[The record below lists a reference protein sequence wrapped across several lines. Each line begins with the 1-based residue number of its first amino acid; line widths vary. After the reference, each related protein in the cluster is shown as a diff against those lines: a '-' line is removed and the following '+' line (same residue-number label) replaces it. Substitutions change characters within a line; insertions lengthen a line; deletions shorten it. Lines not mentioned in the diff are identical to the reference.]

1 MRNVVIPRDAWELDR
16 LPEHLTV
23 TFRVLDERGR
33 EVARGTDLEKL
44 RHELAPKVREELA
57 TAGEGIEATGL
68 TTWSIGR
75 SDTAARDRRT
85 PWAARVTG
93 YPGLVDRGT
102 SVDVRVF
109 PTAAERDPAH
119 RRGVRR
125 LLLLETPSPTRAV
138 TRGLD
143 NAARLALSRTPH
155 GALDKLLDDC
165 VTASV
170 DALITAAGGPAWD
183 EASYAKLR
191 AVTRAKLESTTARVL
206 DSVRTVLTG
215 WHRVQARIGELTA
228 PVLADARRDAT
239 RQVNALISPGFVTA
253 AGTARLGDLA
263 RYLQAVEL
271 RIDKLRADP
280 ARDAQWTAEVKVVA
294 DEYAADVAALPAG
307 VEPSPELQ
315 EIRWMIE
322 ELRVALYA
330 HPMRTRYPVS
340 VKRIQKALDELR
352 GSCRGSNASS
362 MSGVKLSVSL
372 SDADLAFLDEY
383 ARTHGIRSRSG
394 VLHEALALLRER
406 RLGADYAAA
415 WDEWAAD
422 SENVVWDQASADGL
436 DAAR

>member
-1 MRNVVIPRDAWELDR
+1 VPVAALHQVDPTPFTWQVPGLREELVTALIKTLPKQLRRLFAPAPDHARAVLSRLQAGSEPLLDGLERELGRMRGVTIPRDAWELDR
-16 LPEHLTV
+16 LPEYLTV

-44 RHELAPKVREELA
+44 RHELAPKVRAELA
-57 TAGEGIEATGL
+57 TAGAGIGATGL
-68 TTWSIGR
+68 TTWTLGTLPREIGV
-75 SDTAARDRRT
+75 RRG
-85 PWAARVTG
+85 PHVVTG

-125 LLLLETPSPTRAV
+125 LLLLATPSPARTVVRN
-138 TRGLD
+138 LD

-155 GALDKLLDDC
+155 GSLDSLLDDC

-183 EASYAKLR
+183 EAAYAKLR
-191 AVTRAKLESTTARVL
+191 AVTRAKLESTTVRVL
-206 DSVRTVLTG
+206 DSVRAVLTA
-215 WHRVQARIGELTA
+215 WHRVQARIAELTT
-228 PVLADARRDAT
+228 PVLAAARRDLTA
-239 RQVNALISPGFVTA
+239 QVDALVAPGFVTA

-263 RYLQAVEL
+263 RYLQAAEL

-280 ARDAQWTAEVKVVA
+280 ARDAQWTAEVRTVA
-294 DEYAADVAALPAG
+294 DEYAAELAALPAG

-315 EIRWMIE
+315 EIRWMVE

-340 VKRIQKALDELR
+340 VKRIQKAID
-352 GSCRGSNASS
+352 
-362 MSGVKLSVSL
+362 
-372 SDADLAFLDEY
+372 DLP
-383 ARTHGIRSRSG
+383 R
-394 VLHEALALLRER
+394 
-406 RLGADYAAA
+406 
-415 WDEWAAD
+415 
-422 SENVVWDQASADGL
+422 
-436 DAAR
+436 

>member
-1 MRNVVIPRDAWELDR
+1 MTRDLD
-16 LPEHLTV
+16 
-23 TFRVLDERGR
+23 D
-33 EVARGTDLEKL
+33 
-44 RHELAPKVREELA
+44 
-57 TAGEGIEATGL
+57 
-68 TTWSIGR
+68 
-75 SDTAARDRRT
+75 
-85 PWAARVTG
+85 
-93 YPGLVDRGT
+93 
-102 SVDVRVF
+102 
-109 PTAAERDPAH
+109 
-119 RRGVRR
+119 
-125 LLLLETPSPTRAV
+125 
-138 TRGLD
+138 
-143 NAARLALSRTPH
+143 AARLALSRTPH
-155 GALDKLLDDC
+155 GSLDKLLDDC

-206 DSVRTVLTG
+206 DAVRAVLTA

-280 ARDAQWTAEVKVVA
+280 ARDAQWTAEVEVVA
-294 DEYAADVAALPAG
+294 DEYAAELAALAGG

-340 VKRIQKALDELR
+340 VKRIQKALDELPR
-352 GSCRGSNASS
+352 
-362 MSGVKLSVSL
+362 
-372 SDADLAFLDEY
+372 
-383 ARTHGIRSRSG
+383 
-394 VLHEALALLRER
+394 
-406 RLGADYAAA
+406 
-415 WDEWAAD
+415 
-422 SENVVWDQASADGL
+422 
-436 DAAR
+436 